1 MLYSRRHFMGAA
13 AGTFA
18 GASSPRGCNLSPPAA
33 SESSRTA
40 PSPVTSSAHPSDLK
54 IIGVKTTFLEANWGP
69 WLRRWLLIRVDTDQG
84 ISGYGEAALATE
96 QVKSHVQGYEDLLIG
111 EDPTN
116 VEALFRKMVAGAYAG
131 FTASHFDG
139 GLAVHAVS
147 GIETALW
154 DLAGK
159 AAGLP
164 VYKLLGGRHRD
175 RVRLYACVGF
185 LDTYLEMEDVYKK
198 LGITCLKF
206 DITPVAIAD
215 LAGGTMDQ
223 HLTRKGLREIVAL
236 LEKIRA
242 RVGDD
247 IEIAVEAR
255 CGTVANALRFVK
267 AVEPFDLTWVE
278 DPIPPTDIEGW
289 VSLTS
294 ATPVPILTGE
304 GLHLRH
310 EFLDYFR
317 RGAMNIAA
325 PDFQVCGG
333 LAEGKKIC
341 EMADLHH
348 MLAAPHNAAS
358 AVGIAAAVHACAA
371 IPNLLALE
379 FHAMPQWE
387 RILSGFRPRIAD
399 GFIEVPEGPGLGI
412 ELDEDEI
419 RKYMLEGETFFE

>member
-1 MLYSRRHFMGAA
+1 MAGAA
-13 AGTFA
+13 AGLCLQ
-18 GASSPRGCNLSPPAA
+18 SGCTPHQSTPEEGSNTEVAV
-33 SESSRTA
+33 A
-40 PSPVTSSAHPSDLK
+40 PQPNVRSGLK
-54 IIGVKTTFLEANWGP
+54 ITDVKTTMLEANWGP
-69 WLRRWLLIRVDTDQG
+69 WQRRWLLIRIDTDQG
-84 ISGYGEAALATE
+84 VYGYGEAAHATH
-96 QVKSHVQGYEDLLIG
+96 QVKSLVHGYKDLLIG

-116 VEALFRKMVAGAYAG
+116 VEALFRKMVSRAYAG
-131 FTASHFDG
+131 FTASHFDS

-164 VYKLLGGRHRD
+164 IYKLLGGRHRD

-185 LDTYLEMEDVYKK
+185 LDTYLEMEDVYKR

-206 DITPVAIAD
+206 DTTPVAIAD
-215 LAGGTMDQ
+215 VPGVTMDQ
-223 HLTRKGLREIVAL
+223 HLTRKGLRQIVGVMD
-236 LEKIRA
+236 KIRGQ
-242 RVGDD
+242 VGDD
-247 IEIAVEAR
+247 IEVAVEAR
-255 CGTVANALRFVK
+255 CGTVANAVRFVK
-267 AVEPFDLTWVE
+267 ALEPFDLTWVE

-289 VSLTS
+289 VTLTAS
-294 ATPVPILTGE
+294 TSVPILTGE

-317 RGAMNIAA
+317 KGAMNIAA

-348 MLAAPHNAAS
+348 MTASPHNAAS
-358 AVGIAAAVHACAA
+358 AIGIAAAVHACAA

-379 FHAMPQWE
+379 FHAMPQWD
-387 RILSGFRPRIAD
+387 RILAGFRPQIAD
-399 GFIEVPEGPGLGI
+399 GFIEVPEGPGLGV
-412 ELDEDEI
+412 ELDEEET
-419 RKYMLEGETFFE
+419 RKYVLEGETLFG